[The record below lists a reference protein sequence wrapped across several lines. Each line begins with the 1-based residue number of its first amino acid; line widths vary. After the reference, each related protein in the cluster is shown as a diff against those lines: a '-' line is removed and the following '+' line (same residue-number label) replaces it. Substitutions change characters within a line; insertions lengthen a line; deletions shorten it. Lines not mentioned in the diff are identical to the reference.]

1 MDALRC
7 VTRDGN
13 TRPACLRDLDATLGL
28 GCVSSLASASGRVGR
43 APNVRNK
50 PFHYSIGEVRRVCCA
65 AILRQEEFH
74 FHSFICCCC
83 CGKGDFNGRTGW
95 AWAIKNWVEISQ
107 RCVWDTERER
117 SRAGRQ
123 GPVMA
128 ATRTPLRVSNLPLDL
143 RMELRGRSGLA
154 IVVVV
159 VVVVDAGQG
168 QVQGDCVFLLSQVAG
183 CWGWTWSPRRGPA

>member
-74 FHSFICCCC
+74 LHSFICCCC

-143 RMELRGRSGLA
+143 RMEQRGRSGRRRRRRRRRRWRR
-154 IVVVV
+154 
-159 VVVVDAGQG
+159 AG
-168 QVQGDCVFLLSQVAG
+168 A
-183 CWGWTWSPRRGPA
+183 R